1 MPLHRMHMTT
11 LELAFSK
18 TTEEMRQLTATAQP
32 SIPRIVSYTY
42 NHRSRLVKPL
52 ISYDLSAFA
61 VSFLPAAGEDV
72 LSPSPSEPQTT
83 QDVVSGD
90 SYTYH
95 HLRRDVFNMTKDS
108 GVEIGS
114 RYQVPSAHVTL
125 GRYLTDKDHDTPQK
139 RESWVRAIEEV
150 NQWLM
155 DEVWD
160 KPEAQFIGEWIVGQE
175 RGLDARNGTLWYG
188 GGRTILLGEGF

>member
-1 MPLHRMHMTT
+1 MHMTT

-18 TTEEMRQLTATAQP
+18 TTEEMRQLTTTLQP
-32 SIPRIVSYTY
+32 SISRIVSYTY
-42 NHRSRLVKPL
+42 NHRSRLVRPL

-72 LSPSPSEPQTT
+72 LSPSPSEPQTI
-83 QDVVSGD
+83 QHVVSGD

-95 HLRRDVFNMTKDS
+95 HLRRDVFNMAKDS

-125 GRYLTDKDHDTPQK
+125 GRYLTGKDHDTPQK